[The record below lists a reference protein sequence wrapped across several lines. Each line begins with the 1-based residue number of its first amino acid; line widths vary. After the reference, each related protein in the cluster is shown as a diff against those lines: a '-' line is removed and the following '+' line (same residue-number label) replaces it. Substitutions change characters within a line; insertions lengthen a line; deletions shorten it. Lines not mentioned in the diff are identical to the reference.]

1 MENQSEKVKNT
12 LIVFLGSIF
21 CFGLIG
27 VIIYSVIYLAN
38 NTPTVRELPKNMSKE
53 NDLKNENQTTGQVV
67 VSQAEE
73 NAKVEYAI
81 LKQGAGTPAKNEDKV
96 TVHYVGVLLNG
107 TKFDSSIDRGEPF
120 QFTLGAG
127 QVIAGWEM
135 GVIGMMVGERRR
147 LVIPPKFGYGEQ
159 GTPGGP
165 IPPNAT
171 LVFEIE
177 LLKIN

>member
-1 MENQSEKVKNT
+1 M
-12 LIVFLGSIF
+12 
-21 CFGLIG
+21 GLIG
-27 VIIYSVIYLAN
+27 VMVYSVIYLAN
-38 NTPTVRELPKNMSKE
+38 HTTTTIELPKNMS
-53 NDLKNENQTTGQVV
+53 NEDQKAEQIGAPPT
-67 VSQAEE
+67 EE

-81 LKQGAGTPAKNEDKV
+81 LKPGAGISAKKGDKV
-96 TVHYVGVLLNG
+96 TVHYVGVLQDG
-107 TKFDSSIDRGEPF
+107 AKFDSSLDRGTPF
-120 QFTLGAG
+120 AFTIGAG

-135 GVIGMMVGERRR
+135 GVAGMKVGERRR
-147 LVIPPKFGYGEQ
+147 LVIPPEFGYGEQ

>member
-1 MENQSEKVKNT
+1 MEDQSEKSKNT
-12 LIVFLGSIF
+12 LILFLGSIF
-21 CFGLIG
+21 CLGLIG
-27 VIIYSVIYLAN
+27 VMVYSVIYLAN
-38 NTPTVRELPKNMSKE
+38 HTTTTIELPKNMS
-53 NDLKNENQTTGQVV
+53 NEDQKAEQIGAPPT
-67 VSQAEE
+67 EE

-81 LKQGAGTPAKNEDKV
+81 LKPGAGISAKKGDKV
-96 TVHYVGVLLNG
+96 TVHYVGVLQDG
-107 TKFDSSIDRGEPF
+107 AKFDSSLDRGTPF
-120 QFTLGAG
+120 AFTIGAG

-135 GVIGMMVGERRR
+135 GVAGMKVGERRR
-147 LVIPPKFGYGEQ
+147 LVIPPEFGYGEQ